1 VRVDSDSAC
10 PTRAR
15 RRQSTPGGT
24 PRFAN
29 NRRPRR
35 EVLVPPAIE
44 PSIGCGS
51 LRECGR
57 KRGSRHSG
65 DGVVGPIADELQDL
79 DVLGRV
85 VLH

>member
-1 VRVDSDSAC
+1 VSDAG
-10 PTRAR
+10 PPPAVNAGGNAAL
-15 RRQSTPGGT
+15 RQH
-24 PRFAN
+24 
-29 NRRPRR
+29 RRPRR